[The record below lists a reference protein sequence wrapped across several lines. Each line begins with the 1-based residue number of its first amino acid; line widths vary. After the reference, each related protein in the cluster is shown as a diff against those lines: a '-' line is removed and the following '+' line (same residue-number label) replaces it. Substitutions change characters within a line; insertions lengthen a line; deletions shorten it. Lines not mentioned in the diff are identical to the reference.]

1 MNKKIL
7 GNLLLFITSFIWGS
21 TFVAQVMGMDLIGPF
36 TFSASRSFV
45 GAIFLGILLYFLKDN
60 MNSSKKDILKGG
72 LACGFFLFVGSSFQ
86 QIGLL
91 YTTAGKTSFITSLY
105 ILIIPIF
112 SYFILKNKI
121 NFLTIVAIILGIIGL
136 YMIAIKDI
144 SNLDVNRGDMI
155 VFIGSFFWGAHIL
168 VIDHYSK
175 KVNAVKLSFLQF
187 LVTAIFSMVVAYFF
201 EKETATL
208 INITLSWKAIIY
220 AGFLSSGVAYTLQ
233 MIGQRYTDPILAS
246 LILSLESVFGAI
258 SGYLFLNEIMS
269 FREFAGCC
277 IVFMGIMIAQ
287 VPENFLK
294 KINLMAK
301 KDKL

>member
-1 MNKKIL
+1 MNKKNL
-7 GNLLLFITSFIWGS
+7 GNLLLFISSFIWGS
-21 TFVAQVMGMDLIGPF
+21 TFVVQVIGMNLIGPF
-36 TFSASRSFV
+36 TFTASRSFV
-45 GAIFLGILLYFLKDN
+45 GVTFLGMLLYFLKDN

-72 LACGFFLFVGSSFQ
+72 LACGFFLFAGSSLQ

-112 SYFILKNKI
+112 NYVILKNKI
-121 NFLTIVAIILGIIGL
+121 NFVTIFAIILGTIGL
-136 YMIAIKDI
+136 YMIAIKDVT
-144 SNLDVNRGDMI
+144 NLNVNKGDMI
-155 VFIGSFFWGAHIL
+155 ALMGSFFWGAHIL

-187 LVTAIFSMVVAYFF
+187 LVTAVFSTIVAYFF

-208 INITLSWKAIIY
+208 INITLSWKAIVY
-220 AGFLSSGVAYTLQ
+220 AGFLSSGIAYTLQ
-233 MIGQRYTDPILAS
+233 MIGQRYTNPVLAS

-258 SGYLFLNEIMS
+258 SGYLFLNEIMN
-269 FREFAGCC
+269 FKEFIGCC
-277 IVFMGIMIAQ
+277 IVFIAIMIAQ

-294 KINLMAK
+294 NINLINK
-301 KDKL
+301 KYKQ